1 MSSFGNPLSQ
11 YGSGKYGASPIENLP
26 LGYYL
31 GLLTS
36 QYRNS
41 PKLNA
46 FLSLLLRKFDDASQC
61 LVSMEVAFDVDS
73 ALGPQ
78 LDAIGTIV
86 GASRVLP
93 FQPTGGLNP
102 ILDDLT
108 YRIYLKAKAA
118 QNQWDGTID
127 GLQTIW
133 ETLFPGGQI
142 IIADHQNMS
151 ATIFLTGSFTS
162 ILEQMII
169 NGLIVPR
176 PQAVLY
182 NYVFNLPAFGFD
194 LNNSFIAGF
203 DIGKFT

>member
-1 MSSFGNPLSQ
+1 MSIPP
-11 YGSGKYGASPIENLP
+11 YGSGLWGAEPIENLP

-41 PKLNA
+41 PKWNA
-46 FLSLLLRKFDDASQC
+46 FLTLLLRKLDDVSQC
-61 LVSMEVAFDVDS
+61 LVQMEQSFDLDN

-78 LDAIGTIV
+78 LDAIGSIV
-86 GASRVLP
+86 GASRTVP

-102 ILDDLT
+102 VLGDADYLV
-108 YRIYLKAKAA
+108 YLKARAS

-127 GLQTIW
+127 GLQAVW
-133 ETLFPGGQI
+133 QTLFSGGTI
-142 IIADHQNMS
+142 IIADHLNMT
-151 ATIFLTGSFTS
+151 ATIFLTGSFS
-162 ILEQMII
+162 PIMEQMIV

-176 PQAVLY
+176 PQGVRY
-182 NYVFNLPAFGFD
+182 DYVFNLPAFGFD

-203 DIGKFT
+203 DVGKFA